1 MPRRREVP
9 KRERRPDQKYGSALA
24 TRFVN
29 SLMKGGK
36 RSTAEHIFYGAM
48 DLIADKT
55 KEDPLQV
62 FEKALSNV
70 KPMLEVKSRRVGGST
85 YQVPIEV
92 RPERRT
98 ALAIRWLIMYSKQRS
113 EHTMAE
119 KLAGELVAA
128 FKREGAAVKKRD
140 DTHRMA
146 EANKALAHYRW

>member
-9 KRERRPDQKYGSALA
+9 KRERRPDPKLGSPLV
-24 TRFVN
+24 TRFIN
-29 SLMKGGK
+29 CLMVGGK
-36 RSTAEHIFYGAM
+36 KSTAEKSFYQAM
-48 DLIADKT
+48 EIVAERT

-62 FEKALSNV
+62 FEKAISNV

-98 ALAIRWLIMYSKQRS
+98 ALAIRWLITFAKQRS

-119 KLAGELVAA
+119 KLAGEFVAA

>member
-9 KRERRPDQKYGSALA
+9 KRERIPDPRFGSPLV
-24 TRFVN
+24 TRFIN
-29 SLMKGGK
+29 NLMKGGK
-36 RSTAEHIFYGAM
+36 KSTAERTFYDAM
-48 DLIADKT
+48 DLVAERT
-55 KEDPLQV
+55 KEDPLTV
-62 FEKALSNV
+62 FEKAVNNI

-85 YQVPIEV
+85 YQVPVEV

-98 ALAIRWLIMYSKQRS
+98 ALAFRWLISFSRQRS

-119 KLAGELVAA
+119 KLAGEIVAA
-128 FKREGAAVKKRD
+128 FKKEGAAIKKRD